1 MAYSVPRIEAPKE
14 DISFLCYDAASDTV
28 VDSRLL
34 KRNPLLRNRVEE
46 KEQAEVPAA
55 TLCDACPYCADVC
68 EKMDCQSCRPVTSS
82 SSSPQT
88 SLRRSSNRSYT
99 QCEIARHSTVASA
112 WLVLGK
118 GEGAKIVDAS
128 EWILNHPGGIRS
140 ILRHAGTTTDCSK
153 DFKFHSSGV

>member
-1 MAYSVPRIEAPKE
+1 MAHSVLRIEAPKE
-14 DISFLCYDAASDTV
+14 DISFLCYDATSDTV

-34 KRNPLLRNRVEE
+34 KRNRVEE
-46 KEQAEVPAA
+46 KEQAKVATA

-68 EKMDCQSCRPVTSS
+68 ENMDCQSCRPVTSS

-88 SLRRSSNRSYT
+88 SRSSNRSYT
-99 QCEIARHSTVASA
+99 QCEIFRHSTVASA

-118 GEGAKIVDAS
+118 GGGAKIVDAS